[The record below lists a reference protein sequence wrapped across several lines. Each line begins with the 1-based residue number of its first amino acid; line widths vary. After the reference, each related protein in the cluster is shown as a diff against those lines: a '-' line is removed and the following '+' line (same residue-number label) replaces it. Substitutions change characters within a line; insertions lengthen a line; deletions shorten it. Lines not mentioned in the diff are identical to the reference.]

1 MAQEEKCTLALGSM
15 RQVPHPQTE
24 KKKKKKEKN
33 VTATIR
39 LTGHR
44 GPGRELS
51 GSRFKVT
58 GSTATN

>member
-15 RQVPHPQTE
+15 RQVPHPINSEE
-24 KKKKKKEKN
+24 KKEKKN
-33 VTATIR
+33 VTARIR

-44 GPGRELS
+44 GPGRELG
-51 GSRFKVT
+51 GSRFKAT